1 MKAENMIYILL
12 SQTPL
17 VLLDKEDFSR
27 YKRQA
32 KS

>member
-12 SQTPL
+12 SQTL
-17 VLLDKEDFSR
+17 VLLDKEVFSR
-27 YKRQA
+27 YKLQA